1 MSLKRIW
8 VRAPRVFTRQGACIT
23 FIIFIW
29 FLFYHLPDPP
39 STQNNTRADRP
50 PPEHQVED
58 KPRFLYRSPFR
69 NNPDLE
75 YENRLSNS
83 LAEIEEAVLASG
95 ESNISEDRIWQI
107 AKNEKHRGD
116 DSIVFEGKHKEWK
129 YTVSTLIG
137 SYIIWLISTK
147 TPKLVS
153 DKKAMEFVTNEL
165 SNIPEI
171 ATIYK
176 SYPRNVLRADLLR
189 YLLLWYFGGFYA
201 DIDVFPARTINTCPA
216 LEPFFTPA
224 DESTES
230 TGTDVSLV
238 IGIEVDEPY
247 ASQQFMRDWHWTRSY
262 GLIQYTMY
270 APRRF
275 SPLLRETIVRVL
287 SHTRQYNSQHCS
299 FLPSLTY
306 DEKTILGVTGPDVF
320 TDAILD
326 TLSSSL
332 PSTHPFVQQS
342 VDADADIGDLL
353 SPELG
358 DLKERVTWA
367 PFHRLRDPVCVQ
379 ADEAVADKSMGG
391 LCVLPISVWGNGQ
404 RHSQAGGFNHADA
417 CVNHRF
423 GRTWKKGWWEYIF
436 G

>member
-1 MSLKRIW
+1 M
-8 VRAPRVFTRQGACIT
+8 
-23 FIIFIW
+23 
-29 FLFYHLPDPP
+29 
-39 STQNNTRADRP
+39 
-50 PPEHQVED
+50 
-58 KPRFLYRSPFR
+58 
-69 NNPDLE
+69 
-75 YENRLSNS
+75 
-83 LAEIEEAVLASG
+83 EIHCKYS
-95 ESNISEDRIWQI
+95 DRIIHITCWT
-107 AKNEKHRGD
+107 
-116 DSIVFEGKHKEWK
+116 F
-129 YTVSTLIG
+129 
-137 SYIIWLISTK
+137 TK
-147 TPKLVS
+147 TPQLVS
-153 DKKAMEFVTNEL
+153 DKKAIEFVTNEL
-165 SNIPEI
+165 SAIPEI

-189 YLLLWYFGGFYA
+189 YLLLWYYGGFYA
-201 DIDVFPARTINTCPA
+201 DIDVFPARTIKTCPA
-216 LEPFFTPA
+216 LESFFTPPP
-224 DESTES
+224 EEYTES
-230 TGTDVSLV
+230 THPDVSLV
-238 IGIEVDEPY
+238 VGIEVDEPY

-275 SPLLRETIVRVL
+275 SPLLRETIVRAL
-287 SHTRQYNSQHCS
+287 SHTRQYNSQHS
-299 FLPSLTY
+299 NFFSSPAY

-332 PSTHPFVQQS
+332 PLTHPFVQQS

-358 DLKERVTWA
+358 DLNERVTWA
-367 PFHRLRDPVCVQ
+367 PFHRLRDPVCIQ
-379 ADEAVADKSMGG
+379 ADEVAPNKSMGG

-404 RHSQAGGFNHADA
+404 RHSQAGGFNHPNA